1 MVQGISN
8 SEGNKYSAQQTQRRV
23 VYPQKQYAQQRA
35 QYPEQRQYRQTS
47 PQDRDRY
54 QYYPQRK
61 KTSIF
66 ANKPTLST
74 VASIVGIAA
83 STAIAYSI
91 LKPAV
96 AEKMAK
102 KNGAKLFTKLGDDIP
117 DVNGVKD
124 TMSQASLDGLNKLIK
139 MSDVSEEAKIAAG
152 TPKGANSFLLFG
164 GPGTGKSFFA
174 KVAAKSLDANYTE
187 IDFSKIASPYVG
199 QASKNIRDEAEAII
213 NTARKNP
220 NTKHIVTFNEI
231 DALIKVDPQAASH
244 TAEVRSTMLNVLEDM
259 QKEKNIIIIGTTNM
273 NPNAMA
279 SNGAMLDKAST
290 DRFKT
295 VINVPLPD
303 KKCLKN
309 AIVSKLKKVP
319 AAEELLKNNEKDI
332 EKFAQDLETE
342 GFSFRKLDQF
352 VDDAQS
358 SFMLEYKKGENEK
371 MTVKHLQDALDAIKK
386 AKVEDI
392 IY

>member
-8 SEGNKYSAQQTQRRV
+8 SDSRYNQQTQRRV
-23 VYPQKQYAQQRA
+23 AYPQQYQQRS
-35 QYPEQRQYRQTS
+35 QYPEQGQYRQTT

-54 QYYPQRK
+54 QQYPQRK
-61 KTSIF
+61 KTSLYLK
-66 ANKPTLST
+66 KPSLST
-74 VASIVGIAA
+74 VASVVGIAA

-96 AEKMAK
+96 VARRMKN
-102 KNGAKLFTKLGDDIP
+102 NGAKLFTKMGDDIP
-117 DVNGVKD
+117 DVKGVKD
-124 TMSQASLDGLNKLIK
+124 TMSQASLDGLNKLIN
-139 MSDVSEEAKIAAG
+139 MADVSEEAKVAAG
-152 TPKGANSFLLFG
+152 SPKGANSFLLFG

-199 QASKNIRDEAEAII
+199 QASKNIRDEADAII

-220 NTKHIVTFNEI
+220 DVKHIVTFNEI
-231 DALIKVDPQAASH
+231 DALIKVDPQATKN
-244 TAEVRSTMLNVLEDM
+244 TAEVRSKMLNVLEDM
-259 QKEKNIIIIGTTNM
+259 KKEKNIIIIGTTNM

-279 SNGAMLDKAST
+279 SNGATLDKAST

-319 AAEELLKNNEKDI
+319 GAEDMLKNNEKEI
-332 EKFAQDLETE
+332 EKFAQDLENE

-358 SFMLEYKKGENEK
+358 TFMLEYKKGENEK
-371 MTVKHLQDALDAIKK
+371 MTVKHLQSALDAIKK
-386 AKVEDI
+386 AKVEEI